1 LKRASRGYTMVELV
15 TVMVIIGVLAAFAV
29 PHITRTSDFAAA
41 AYRNEVLS
49 ALHHAQKSALSH
61 RHLVCAT
68 IASRNVT
75 LTINTGLSGPG
86 CDSSLTSLGGNTYAS
101 QDNAVV
107 ASGALVNA
115 AQPTLFF
122 QPNGEITNGAGNAIV
137 AGSIGI
143 TGMPPIRI
151 DGSTGHVE

>member
-1 LKRASRGYTMVELV
+1 MKRTANGYTVVELI
-15 TVMVIIGVLAAFAV
+15 TVMVIIGILAAFAV
-29 PHITRTSDFAAA
+29 PRITQTSDFAAV

-49 ALHHAQKSALSH
+49 ALHHAHKSAISH

-68 IASRNVT
+68 IAPSNVK
-75 LTINTGLSGPG
+75 LTIKSAPAVAG
-86 CDSSLTSLGGNTYAS
+86 CDANLTSLGGNTYAS
-101 QDNAVV
+101 KDAAAV
-107 ASGALVNA
+107 ATGAFVNA

-122 QPNGEITNGAGNAIV
+122 QPNGEITDGAGNVIA

-143 TGMPPIRI
+143 TGSTAIRI

>member
-1 LKRASRGYTMVELV
+1 MVELV
-15 TVMVIIGVLAAFAV
+15 TVMVIIGILAAIAI
-29 PHITRTSDFAAA
+29 PRITQTSDFAAA

-49 ALHHAQKSALSH
+49 ALHHAQKSAISH

-68 IASRNVT
+68 IGTRNVT
-75 LTINTGLSGPG
+75 LTVNTGLSGPG

-101 QDNAVV
+101 QDNVVV
-107 ASGALVNA
+107 ASGAFVNA
-115 AQPTLFF
+115 SQPTLFF
-122 QPNGEITNGAGNAIV
+122 QPNGEITDGAGNAIV

-143 TGMPPIRI
+143 TGLAPIRI